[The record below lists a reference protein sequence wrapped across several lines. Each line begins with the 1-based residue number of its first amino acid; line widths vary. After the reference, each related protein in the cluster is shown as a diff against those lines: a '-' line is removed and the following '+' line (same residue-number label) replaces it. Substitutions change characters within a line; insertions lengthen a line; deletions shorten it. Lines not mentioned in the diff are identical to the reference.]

1 MCRQLASIMNH
12 NAWDKTRASGIAD
25 GSGELNSDE
34 QARLFEVYDPYTG
47 TSLPRAA
54 LIAYAEAAAAA
65 EAADPTWLTDGK
77 WGVIQLKP

>member
-1 MCRQLASIMNH
+1 MGTGALF
-12 NAWDKTRASGIAD
+12 SGILPASPLQSSIIPGYMTDTD

-65 EAADPTWLTDGK
+65 PAPLFA
-77 WGVIQLKP
+77 